1 MAESRHEIV
10 SLLSD
15 KLVSKQPYEGLL
27 KGLNKD
33 TLHTAVKFWTLR
45 KVGCDFPISVV
56 SIPPHAEFGP

>member
-33 TLHTAVKFWTLR
+33 TLHTAV
-45 KVGCDFPISVV
+45 
-56 SIPPHAEFGP
+56 HAEFGP